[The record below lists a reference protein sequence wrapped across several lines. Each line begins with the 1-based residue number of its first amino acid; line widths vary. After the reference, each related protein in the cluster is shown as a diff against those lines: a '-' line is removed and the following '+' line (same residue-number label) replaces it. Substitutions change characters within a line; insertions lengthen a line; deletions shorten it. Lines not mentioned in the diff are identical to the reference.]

1 MSSITRDVTQ
11 AMANEDTVLSPR
23 FYTTDFDAMDKID
36 VTPVRA
42 EWDALIAE
50 MTADPNKRHFK
61 RTAEFDGVIENLP
74 PALRLEFTDFLVSS
88 MTSEFSGCILYA
100 EIAKRVTNPDA
111 KALFKLMARDE
122 SRHAGFINDS
132 LKDAGIGIDLS
143 FLTKTKK
150 YTYFRPKFIYYATY
164 LSEKIGYARY
174 ITIYRHLER
183 HPEMRFHPIFKWFQ
197 EWCND
202 EFRHGEAFALL
213 MRADPKLLSG
223 YNKLW
228 IRFFLVAVYATMY
241 VRDHNRPALYEAF
254 GIDPTEY
261 GFKVFNITTRN
272 HRPGVPVE
280 ARYRCAEI
288 PRAARKDARHLGADR
303 CGARRRRHHRRHQA
317 AWPDAGRRRHLRP
330 PVYPAGRRTARCP
343 PASAC
348 SPPGK
353 GLRVVACPAFAV
365 RHRAVVR
372 CHRLCAVARP
382 LAEPHLAGKHRR
394 RDGGE
399 RLCHG
404 RHHHQ
409 RAADR
414 QRRRLCRLC
423 LCAGAV
429 GLA

>member
-1 MSSITRDVTQ
+1 MNAHVPNSLKAAEGDTGRDVAITRDVTQ

-23 FYTTDFDAMDKID
+23 FYTTDFDAMDRID
-36 VTPVRA
+36 VSPVRA

-50 MTADPNKRHFK
+50 MTSDPNKKHFK

-74 PALRLEFTDFLVSS
+74 PELRIEFTDFLVTS

-174 ITIYRHLER
+174 ITIHRHLER
-183 HPEMRFHPIFKWFQ
+183 HPEFRFHPIFNWFE

-202 EFRHGEAFALL
+202 EFRHGEAFAML
-213 MRADPKLLSG
+213 MRSDPKLLSG

-241 VRDHNRPALYEAF
+241 VRDHNRPVLYKAF

-261 GFKVFNITTRN
+261 DFKVFNICTEITRQ
-272 HRPGVPVE
+272 V
-280 ARYRCAEI
+280 
-288 PRAARKDARHLGADR
+288 
-303 CGARRRRHHRRHQA
+303 
-317 AWPDAGRRRHLRP
+317 
-330 PVYPAGRRTARCP
+330 
-343 PASAC
+343 
-348 SPPGK
+348 
-353 GLRVVACPAFAV
+353 F
-365 RHRAVVR
+365 
-372 CHRLCAVARP
+372 P
-382 LAEPHLAGKHRR
+382 LALDTDAPRFRALLEEMRTISAGMEAAAKQGGLLGGLKRIGLTLAAGVTFA
-394 RDGGE
+394 
-399 RLCHG
+399 RLYFQPV
-404 RHHHQ
+404 Q
-409 RAADR
+409 RSELPATI
-414 QRRRLCRLC
+414 RLQP
-423 LCAGAV
+423 AW
-429 GLA
+429 